1 MLKRSFSP
9 FALEVFSVMTGFCA
23 LSCGRAM
30 VTSARDKAQ
39 ATKLCNLSSNFISF
53 YICGGECFGGP
64 SYLWKELNAY
74 KNSGQWTFSDPLPT
88 KILLFS
94 MCSCGCLEFATQEL
108 AFCLVCFLSILFCL
122 LLRMAFVA
130 KVEDSDKCEERDK
143 DESHL
148 KGILHGVYPD
158 LFEEVP
164 SS

>member
-1 MLKRSFSP
+1 
-9 FALEVFSVMTGFCA
+9 
-23 LSCGRAM
+23 M

-39 ATKLCNLSSNFISF
+39 ANKLCNLSLKFISF

-64 SYLWKELNAY
+64 SYVWKELNAY

-94 MCSCGCLEFATQEL
+94 IRSCGCLEFAAQEL
-108 AFCLVCFLSILFCL
+108 AFCLVCFLSILVRL

-130 KVEDSDKCEERDK
+130 KVEDSNKYEKGDKN
-143 DESHL
+143 ESHL

-158 LFEEVP
+158 LFEKIPP
-164 SS
+164 S

>member
-1 MLKRSFSP
+1 
-9 FALEVFSVMTGFCA
+9 
-23 LSCGRAM
+23 M

-39 ATKLCNLSSNFISF
+39 ATKLCNLSLKFISF
-53 YICGGECFGGP
+53 YICGGEYFSGP
-64 SYLWKELNAY
+64 SYVWKELNAY
-74 KNSGQWTFSDPLPT
+74 KNGGQWTFSDPLLT

-94 MCSCGCLEFATQEL
+94 IRSCGWPESAAQEL
-108 AFCLVCFLSILFCL
+108 AFCLVCFLSILVRL

-158 LFEEVP
+158 LFEKIPP
-164 SS
+164 S

>member
-1 MLKRSFSP
+1 MSF
-9 FALEVFSVMTGFCA
+9 FCP
-23 LSCGRAM
+23 L
-30 VTSARDKAQ
+30 VHKDT
-39 ATKLCNLSSNFISF
+39 
-53 YICGGECFGGP
+53 
-64 SYLWKELNAY
+64 
-74 KNSGQWTFSDPLPT
+74 TFS
-88 KILLFS
+88 IYS
-94 MCSCGCLEFATQEL
+94 CSEMEFAAQEL
-108 AFCLVCFLSILFCL
+108 AFCFVCFLSILVRL